1 MNNILSLYAFL
12 LFVLLTPRVL
22 LRLPSNGSTLTNA
35 VVHGLAFILIWH
47 LTSGYVLRVARGME

>member
-1 MNNILSLYAFL
+1 MRFFFL
-12 LFVLLTPRVL
+12 TSRVL

-47 LTSGYVLRVARGME
+47 LTSAYVLDLSGGIDEPFGKGKGR